1 MSEEL
6 TRFVESYSS
15 DSAYIKKAEPVSLKE
30 ALQKLPLEL
39 RESAGDSAESWWVP
53 ISYYEKLNK
62 NNRNYGKKLWENV
75 RDKQRDTW
83 LGSACLG
90 DHPGKESDGDPKNIC
105 GVWLDMK
112 LGESSPDGSGIVYG
126 LLCPCGRLGE
136 DLTDYLRKGGRV
148 GTSSSGYGRL
158 LSDGVTVDP
167 DNYLIERLADW
178 VLNPSQGTYFKYEKT
193 TNGVVNA
200 CDSVRESVELP
211 IQNEKQGERK
221 IMTNFSKLEE
231 KSFRKNMELFLE
243 DADKIKDPQ
252 RKLSEFEEIESFFE
266 EGMCPDLKER
276 VEAKIA
282 EQKAYIQKALQEKE
296 IMIEEFGISGT
307 EDLKEK
313 LTKISEDVDA
323 AKADAQ
329 DWRAISEKLQE
340 KLVEAT
346 KTISERPTDAFVE
359 YQNLKIERLLKE
371 AKEKDLL
378 NEKVNKKLETAVK
391 SFEES
396 KKSLAD
402 TTEKYEKVLQEQRAE
417 ILKKNQALKESEKKY
432 RKLAKCLE
440 ESENLFD
447 EYTRVLEEKS
457 TPVYKM
463 SPADKIA
470 QHVNLRE
477 SQAVDNYYRKL
488 VTQYGSGVK
497 KFEESLRSCKT
508 LEDAKSTFIR
518 KVFPLL

>member
-1 MSEEL
+1 
-6 TRFVESYSS
+6 
-15 DSAYIKKAEPVSLKE
+15 
-30 ALQKLPLEL
+30 
-39 RESAGDSAESWWVP
+39 
-53 ISYYEKLNK
+53 
-62 NNRNYGKKLWENV
+62 
-75 RDKQRDTW
+75 
-83 LGSACLG
+83 
-90 DHPGKESDGDPKNIC
+90 
-105 GVWLDMK
+105 
-112 LGESSPDGSGIVYG
+112 
-126 LLCPCGRLGE
+126 
-136 DLTDYLRKGGRV
+136 
-148 GTSSSGYGRL
+148 
-158 LSDGVTVDP
+158 
-167 DNYLIERLADW
+167 
-178 VLNPSQGTYFKYEKT
+178 
-193 TNGVVNA
+193 
-200 CDSVRESVELP
+200 
-211 IQNEKQGERK
+211 
-221 IMTNFSKLEE
+221 MTNFSKLEE

-296 IMIEEFGISGT
+296 IMVEEFGISGT

-329 DWRAISEKLQE
+329 DWKAISEKLQE

-378 NEKVNKKLETAVK
+378 NEKVNKKLEAAVK

-440 ESENLFD
+440 ESESLFD

-463 SPADKIA
+463 SPEDRIA

-477 SQAVDNYYRKL
+477 RQAVDNYYKKM
-488 VTQYGSGVK
+488 VEQYGPDVK

>member
-15 DSAYIKKAEPVSLKE
+15 DSMYIQKAESVSLKE
-30 ALQKLPLEL
+30 ALQKVPSEL

-112 LGESSPDGSGIVYG
+112 LGEEAPDGSGIVYG
-126 LLCPCGRLGE
+126 LLCPCGHLGE

-252 RKLSEFEEIESFFE
+252 KKLSEFEEIESFFE
-266 EGMCPDLKER
+266 EGLCPDLKER
-276 VEAKIA
+276 VESKIA
-282 EQKAYIQKALQEKE
+282 EQKAYIHKALQEKE
-296 IMIEEFGISGT
+296 IMADEFGISGT
-307 EDLKEK
+307 EELKEK
-313 LTKISEDVDA
+313 LTKISEDVNA

-371 AKEKDLL
+371 AHEKDLR
-378 NEKVNKKLETAVK
+378 NEKVQKELEAA
-391 SFEES
+391 
-396 KKSLAD
+396 KKSLKESRKALCEA
-402 TTEKYEKVLQEQRAE
+402 TNSYKKVMEGQRSE
-417 ILKKNQALKESEKKY
+417 ILKKNQALKESSRKY
-432 RKLAKCLE
+432 EKLAECLK

-447 EYTRVLEEKS
+447 EYVKTLEEKS
-457 TPVYKM
+457 TPQYKM
-463 SPADKIA
+463 TPAEKIA
-470 QHVNLRE
+470 KHVNLRE
-477 SQAVDNYYRKL
+477 SAAVDGYYKKL
-488 VTQYGSGVK
+488 LKQYGQGVA

-508 LEDAKSTFIR
+508 LEDEKSVFIR
-518 KVFPLL
+518 KVLPLL